1 MSHARRFRVDQEV
14 DEDSDQH
21 CQWANLPSWY
31 QGLGQNVFLQQG
43 VRHIVS
49 FGICGKI
56 RYYHLNGRGLVQ
68 SDPLSPDL
76 LSLYYCSPWGR
87 QLLRNFQNVVQG
99 SRKTSGRAM
108 WSWRQVTTVKSTP
121 SLVCTALI
129 SMETR
134 SVVPHFDPDVSPLAA
149 IRPQPVGSR
158 STTCIAAKLLRLCT
172 VHMIDL
178 YWVLHNSTAVVVIT
192 LIEFT

>member
-1 MSHARRFRVDQEV
+1 MRVGSVLTKKLTRILTSIANELICHHDTRDLAKMSFYSRV
-14 DEDSDQH
+14 S
-21 CQWANLPSWY
+21 
-31 QGLGQNVFLQQG
+31 
-43 VRHIVS
+43 
-49 FGICGKI
+49 GI
-56 RYYHLNGRGLVQ
+56 
-68 SDPLSPDL
+68 S
-76 LSLYYCSPWGR
+76 
-87 QLLRNFQNVVQG
+87 
-99 SRKTSGRAM
+99 
-108 WSWRQVTTVKSTP
+108 RQVTTVKSTP

-178 YWVLHNSTAVVVIT
+178 
-192 LIEFT
+192 